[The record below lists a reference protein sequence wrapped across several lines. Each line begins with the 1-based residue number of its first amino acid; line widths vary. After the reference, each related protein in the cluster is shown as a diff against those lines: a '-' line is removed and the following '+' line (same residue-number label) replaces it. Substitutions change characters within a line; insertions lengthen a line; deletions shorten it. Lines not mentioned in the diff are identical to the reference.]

1 MKKLAINIFS
11 LLLLTAPIYS
21 QGTAGDQ
28 AKYEYRYLIDMP
40 TAGILEKGV
49 VGFTTEILPYGVL
62 IAVIEA
68 GVYDNVSIGISYGGS
83 NLIGSGNVNW
93 YKLPGVT
100 IRARLF
106 NETTLLPAIAIGFD
120 SQGKGIYD
128 DADKR
133 YAIKSPGFFGA
144 VSKNFDFLGYMSLHG
159 TVNYSLEGTDGDN
172 FVDVRA
178 GVEKTLGSSF
188 SLLVEYDFALNDN
201 NSNFGSGKGYLN
213 AGLRWSPGTGFTLGF
228 DLRDLLSNKT
238 STKNAADRSLKIEY
252 IKNIF

>member
-1 MKKLAINIFS
+1 MQKLINIIFLIS
-11 LLLLTAPIYS
+11 FLSIPLYS
-21 QGTAGDQ
+21 QGTAGDK

-49 VGFTTEILPYGVL
+49 VGVTSEILPDGVL

-68 GVYDNVSIGISYGGS
+68 GVFENVSIGISYGGA
-83 NLIGSGNVNW
+83 NLIGSGNVDW
-93 YKLPGVT
+93 YKLPAVN
-100 IRARLF
+100 IRARII
-106 NETTLLPAIAIGFD
+106 NETTLIPAFAFGFD

-128 DADKR
+128 NNNKR
-133 YAIKSPGFFGA
+133 YTIKSPGFFGA
-144 VSKNFDFLGYMSLHG
+144 VSKNFEFIGYMSLHG

-201 NSNFGSGKGYLN
+201 NTDFGSGKGYLN
-213 AGLRWSPGTGFTLGF
+213 AGIRWSPDTGFTLGF
-228 DLRDLLSNKT
+228 DVRDLLSNKT
-238 STKNAADRSLKIEY
+238 STKNAADRSLKFEY

>member
-1 MKKLAINIFS
+1 MLKLANIIFQI
-11 LLLLTAPIYS
+11 LFLTIPLYS
-21 QGTAGDQ
+21 QGTAGDK
-28 AKYEYRYLIDMP
+28 AKYEYRYLIDIP

-49 VGFTTEILPYGVL
+49 VGVTSEILPDGVL

-68 GVYDNVSIGISYGGS
+68 GVFENVSIGISYGGA
-83 NLIGSGNVNW
+83 NLIGSGNVDW
-93 YKLPGVT
+93 YKLPAVN
-100 IRARLF
+100 IRARII
-106 NETTLLPAIAIGFD
+106 NETTLIPAIAFGFD

-128 DADKR
+128 NTYKR

-144 VSKNFDFLGYMSLHG
+144 VSKNFELMGYMSLHG

-172 FVDVRA
+172 FVDIRA

-201 NSNFGSGKGYLN
+201 NSDFGSGKGYLN

-228 DLRDLLSNKT
+228 DVRDLLSNKT